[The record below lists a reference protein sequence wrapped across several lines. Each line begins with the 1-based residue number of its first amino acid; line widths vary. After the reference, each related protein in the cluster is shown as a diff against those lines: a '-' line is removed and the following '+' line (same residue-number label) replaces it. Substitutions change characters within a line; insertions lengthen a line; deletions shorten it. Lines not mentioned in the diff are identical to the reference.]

1 MLLNYQQTK
10 VKAGRIRKY
19 QAILPN
25 KREETIIAQKTKK
38 SSSDKAQKIQWHPA
52 FYAAAELEL
61 KENIEELD
69 LISEYHLSKE
79 PIRIDLLI
87 IKEENADKVMKNEI
101 GHIMRK
107 YNVLEYKGP
116 GDELSIDTLYKT
128 LGYACLYKGYGK
140 TINEIPADELTVSL
154 FREAYPQKL
163 FWELERKG
171 YVLEEKYP
179 GIYYVR
185 GNILFP
191 VQIVVIS
198 RLNRTMHS
206 SLRILS
212 ANADIEDIR
221 KFLEQTE
228 NMKTPRERNNI
239 DAVLQASVSA
249 NYEIYQKVRRAN
261 GMCEALRELMK
272 DEIEQDV
279 ARGEARGEMRGR
291 VEGIVD
297 TCCDLGLP
305 EDAILERLQKKLN
318 ISLQTAQEYLK
329 NMGKRLR
336 KIRKENALSQDDV
349 ADALGICT
357 KQYQRYE
364 YGDSAISCEKLSIL
378 EESFHFDVRYIV
390 TGKREQIDIDR
401 YVVNMPWKEKRDF
414 FERMA
419 RYVLRILNNT
429 EKGE

>member
-1 MLLNYQQTK
+1 M
-10 VKAGRIRKY
+10 
-19 QAILPN
+19 
-25 KREETIIAQKTKK
+25 
-38 SSSDKAQKIQWHPA
+38 
-52 FYAAAELEL
+52 
-61 KENIEELD
+61 
-69 LISEYHLSKE
+69 SKE

-228 NMKTPRERNNI
+228 NMKTPQERNNI

-279 ARGEARGEMRGR
+279 ARGEARGEARG
-291 VEGIVD
+291 IID
-297 TCCDLGLP
+297 TCYDLGLK

-318 ISLQTAQEYLK
+318 ISLKTAQEYLK
-329 NMGKRLR
+329 TFGK
-336 KIRKENALSQDDV
+336 QMV
-349 ADALGICT
+349 
-357 KQYQRYE
+357 
-364 YGDSAISCEKLSIL
+364 
-378 EESFHFDVRYIV
+378 
-390 TGKREQIDIDR
+390 
-401 YVVNMPWKEKRDF
+401 
-414 FERMA
+414 
-419 RYVLRILNNT
+419 
-429 EKGE
+429 

>member
-38 SSSDKAQKIQWHPA
+38 SSSDNAKKIQWHPA

-116 GDELSIDTLYKT
+116 GDELSIDTFYKT

-140 TINEIPADELTVSL
+140 TIDEI
-154 FREAYPQKL
+154 
-163 FWELERKG
+163 
-171 YVLEEKYP
+171 
-179 GIYYVR
+179 
-185 GNILFP
+185 P

-279 ARGEARGEMRGR
+279 ARGEMRGR

-329 NMGKRLR
+329 TFGK
-336 KIRKENALSQDDV
+336 Q
-349 ADALGICT
+349 
-357 KQYQRYE
+357 
-364 YGDSAISCEKLSIL
+364 
-378 EESFHFDVRYIV
+378 IV
-390 TGKREQIDIDR
+390 K
-401 YVVNMPWKEKRDF
+401 N
-414 FERMA
+414 
-419 RYVLRILNNT
+419 
-429 EKGE
+429 

>member
-1 MLLNYQQTK
+1 MVFLPDTILSPDSFPFLSVPT
-10 VKAGRIRKY
+10 GRPPVLPY
-19 QAILPN
+19 IL
-25 KREETIIAQKTKK
+25 R
-38 SSSDKAQKIQWHPA
+38 
-52 FYAAAELEL
+52 
-61 KENIEELD
+61 
-69 LISEYHLSKE
+69 
-79 PIRIDLLI
+79 
-87 IKEENADKVMKNEI
+87 
-101 GHIMRK
+101 
-107 YNVLEYKGP
+107 
-116 GDELSIDTLYKT
+116 
-128 LGYACLYKGYGK
+128 
-140 TINEIPADELTVSL
+140 NEIPADELTVSL
-154 FREAYPQKL
+154 FREAYPREL
-163 FWELERKG
+163 FFELERKG

-272 DEIEQDV
+272 DQIEQDV
-279 ARGEARGEMRGR
+279 ARGEARGESRG
-291 VEGIVD
+291 IID

-318 ISLQTAQEYLK
+318 ISLQTAQEHALQ
-329 NMGKRLR
+329 KRVHR
-336 KIRKENALSQDDV
+336 AKRIV
-349 ADALGICT
+349 AVL
-357 KQYQRYE
+357 
-364 YGDSAISCEKLSIL
+364 L
-378 EESFHFDVRYIV
+378 IV
-390 TGKREQIDIDR
+390 
-401 YVVNMPWKEKRDF
+401 F
-414 FERMA
+414 LF
-419 RYVLRILNNT
+419 
-429 EKGE
+429 